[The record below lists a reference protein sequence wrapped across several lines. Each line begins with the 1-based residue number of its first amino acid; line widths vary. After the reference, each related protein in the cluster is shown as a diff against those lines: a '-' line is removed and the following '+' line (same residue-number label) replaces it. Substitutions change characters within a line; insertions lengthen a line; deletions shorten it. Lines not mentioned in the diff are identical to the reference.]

1 MRTLSLILLFALAAA
16 SPSQAKQ
23 IVFHSSQL
31 PYDSATVTCEVI
43 IEKANVNKY
52 TMLTAAHVLM
62 SGKRMGKRCVK
73 VDYIRALEL
82 LKKGGFQD
90 VIDHTL
96 LTLKTR
102 AENGHNT
109 SRSWV
114 RKLKKAGYEFPK

>member
-1 MRTLSLILLFALAAA
+1 MRILSLILLFAFAVAL
-16 SPSQAKQ
+16 PTQAKQ

-31 PYDSATVTCEVI
+31 PYDTKTASCETI
-43 IEKANVNKY
+43 LENANVNKY
-52 TMLTAAHVLM
+52 TRLTAAHLLM
-62 SGKRMGKRCVK
+62 NGKYMGKRCVK
-73 VDYIRALEL
+73 VDYIKAFEL
-82 LKKGGFQD
+82 LKKAGFQD
-90 VIDHTL
+90 VIDHKL